1 MRRGELWWA
10 NLGAHRPQEQTGRR
24 PVIIWQSDALNS
36 VLQSVLVVPLTTNLD
51 RARLAGTAIIS
62 ATPDGPPADSV
73 ALAFQMRAIPK
84 TALDGRI
91 RLEVKFREVERKQDE
106 QRKKLDEALAFLA
119 KNFVTDDELIHLQ
132 KLAARTPFPFHK
144 SQPFEAELRRLL
156 AFGLIGRR
164 PGKGIRSLFKDGDD
178 VQNHLEITTQG
189 TSYLE
194 HRRSLTS
201 AEG

>member
-1 MRRGELWWA
+1 LRRGELWWA

-91 RLEVKFREVERKQDE
+91 RALTDTELAELE
-106 QRKKLDEALAFLA
+106 LATDEAL
-119 KNFVTDDELIHLQ
+119 
-132 KLAARTPFPFHK
+132 
-144 SQPFEAELRRLL
+144 
-156 AFGLIGRR
+156 GRVE
-164 PGKGIRSLFKDGDD
+164 PD
-178 VQNHLEITTQG
+178 
-189 TSYLE
+189 
-194 HRRSLTS
+194 
-201 AEG
+201 